1 MNRKIFVRTLSLI
14 VSILVLASLA
24 VIYFVFKRS
33 ILVSLIISVLFIG
46 VLAIIYFS
54 IDVMQNENNKMIE
67 ASVDAATRV
76 ALNIG
81 KVGILVYSDDNEITW
96 TSEFFTKNNMN
107 HIGEKLLNWIPEL
120 QNIIQG
126 EDDNATVVIENEKYK
141 ITKISNSSVLIFEDI
156 TKEYDLD
163 KKLNDDGYVIGSV
176 VYDNYDE
183 ISESEDDVAYVNTYI
198 KNPVIE
204 YFKKFG
210 CVYKTLKN
218 NRLLLLLNDKIY
230 NQIYED
236 RFSILKDI
244 RKVSNDANLDVTLS
258 IAFVRGSDNLS
269 ELDNEVQNLLEIA
282 QTRGG
287 DQVVVR
293 KIGEDIKFFGGNSEA
308 REKLNKTKVR
318 VNINTIKDLVSK
330 ANKVIIVGHKNADA
344 DCVGAAICMSNI
356 VLSLDKP
363 AYIVYKTGG
372 VDAMI
377 NDVVN
382 KYNDVIYK
390 KHVLISEDEALQLL
404 DDDTLLIMVDHHSK
418 EQSNGSE
425 LLDKATQIV
434 ILDHHRRKAELDV
447 NPIMFYCE
455 PSASSTCEIVCEF
468 LPYMSK
474 KLNITEQ
481 EANIMY
487 LGILIDTDR
496 FRERTGT
503 RTFDVAKQLKQYGAN
518 PAVCDELSEEP
529 YSNIIN
535 RSNIIAAGKQYR
547 NNVIISAL
555 NEGIYNRSI
564 ASQACDSMVKAKE
577 IEAAFVICNDA
588 ADEVMISARSNG
600 HVNVQVILEQMNGGG
615 HMTAAGLQRKDTSVA
630 KLENELLKVLDDYFK
645 GDLKHESNII
655 E

>member
-468 LPYMSK
+468 LPYMPK

-564 ASQACDSMVKAKE
+564 ASQACDAMVKAKE